1 MILTHDGPV
10 LPTGPRLSALAPA
23 RRRLLLAVLAVLVVA
38 AAALTAVV
46 LRGGGAD
53 AKPVP
58 QDVPGPVIVVPGY
71 GGSTRG
77 PDELAGVLRR
87 LGKDVT
93 VLALPGT
100 GTGDLDHQAAAL
112 QAAAKAVRT
121 RTGAPSVD
129 VIGYSAG
136 GVVARLWV
144 RDHGGAAVAR
154 RVVTLG
160 SPHHGTSVA
169 AIAGELGACPLA
181 CQQLEPDSP
190 LLRGLNAGDE
200 TPSGPLYVSVWTTAD
215 QVVVPP
221 DSASLDGAL
230 DITVQSLCPGD
241 QVDHGS
247 LPADPVVQQLV
258 VASLQPARP
267 RPPAAHC
274 P

>member
-1 MILTHDGPV
+1 MILAHHGAV
-10 LPTGPRLSALAPA
+10 LSAGSRLTALAPA
-23 RRRLLLAVLAVLVVA
+23 RRRLLLAVVAVLVVA
-38 AAALTAVV
+38 AAVLVAVV

-77 PDELAGVLRR
+77 PDELASALRR

-93 VLALPGT
+93 VLALPGN
-100 GTGDLDHQAAAL
+100 GTGDLDQQATAL
-112 QAAAKAVRT
+112 RTAAKAALART
-121 RTGAPSVD
+121 KAPSVD

-154 RVVTLG
+154 RVITLG
-160 SPHHGTSVA
+160 SPQHGTSIA
-169 AIAGELGACPLA
+169 AIAGDVGACTIA
-181 CQQLEPDSP
+181 CQQLQPDSP
-190 LLRGLNAGDE
+190 LLRALNAGDE
-200 TPSGPLYVSVWTTAD
+200 TPSGPLYVSIWTTAD

-230 DITVQSLCPGD
+230 DVTVQSLCPAD
-241 QVDHGS
+241 RVDHGS

-258 VASLQPARP
+258 VAALQPAAP
-267 RPPAAHC
+267 QTPAVHC
-274 P
+274 S

>member
-1 MILTHDGPV
+1 MILAHHGPV

-144 RDHGGAAVAR
+144 EEHDGRHKAR

-160 SPHHGTSVA
+160 SPQHGAQIA
-169 AIAGELGACPLA
+169 AAGAAALPGACPVA
-181 CQQLEPDSP
+181 CQQLAPGSQ
-190 LLRGLNAGDE
+190 LLGSLSE
-200 TPSGPLYVSVWTTAD
+200 SVPTPPEWMSVWTENDETVTPA
-215 QVVVPP
+215 
-221 DSASLDGAL
+221 DSARLDGATNV
-230 DITVQSLCPGD
+230 DIQQACPGR
-241 QVDHGS
+241 QVSHGDLPSDDYVTS
-247 LPADPVVQQLV
+247 LVLDAIGTGPIGTDAT
-258 VASLQPARP
+258 
-267 RPPAAHC
+267 C
-274 P
+274 